1 MTDLMKHLESARP
14 TTEALTSHLPPAMHQ
29 RVAVRVAAEV
39 PGTSRARRGRR
50 RALIAAAAVVGGVV
64 VGPSLLGPD
73 SSAAHADL
81 TALAMAAV
89 NADGP
94 VITEGTF
101 LHVKTEAVQRNS
113 RIWDDGKTRDTNRE
127 EWIRWDGQI
136 WAVDTRPSAGWREY
150 HLFPQNDWFT
160 PERAAELPDDP
171 RDLRAYLDETVSGSN
186 SHEEAIFVEITDWVR
201 SNLLPPRTL
210 AAALEVLA
218 DVDGV
223 ETKDVRVRGRDAV
236 EVSFHRFWVGL
247 VSTESMVIDRETAR
261 TLSERDSD
269 PSGTYEVETTLVEV
283 VDRIP
288 QEILDAYER
297 HGNGARVYDD
307 GHTPTLE
314 EM

>member
-14 TTEALTSHLPPAMHQ
+14 STDFLESHLPQGMRDRIAARLSELP
-29 RVAVRVAAEV
+29 AAEAA
-39 PGTSRARRGRR
+39 PRR
-50 RALIAAAAVVGGVV
+50 RRTALVAAAVVVAGVV

-81 TALAMAAV
+81 TAVALAAA
-89 NADGP
+89 NAEGP
-94 VITEGTF
+94 VIAEGTF

-113 RIWDDGKTRDTNRE
+113 RIWDDGRTLDTNRE
-127 EWIRWDGQI
+127 EWIRWDGQV
-136 WAVDTRPSAGWREY
+136 WAVDTRPSAGYREY
-150 HLFPQNDWFT
+150 HLFPPLDYMT
-160 PERAAELPDDP
+160 PEHAASLPDTAP
-171 RDLRAYLDETVSGSN
+171 ELRAFLDRTVSGSN
-186 SHEEAIFVEITDWVR
+186 SHEEAIFVAITDWAR

-223 ETKDVRVRGRDAV
+223 STKDVTVGGRDAV

-247 VSTESMVIDRETAR
+247 VSTESMTIDRLTGR
-261 TLSERDSD
+261 VLSEHDSD
-269 PSGTYEVETTLVEV
+269 PTGSYDVRTTLVEV
-283 VDRIP
+283 VAEVP
-288 QEILDAYER
+288 EEILDLYEL

-307 GHTPTLE
+307 GHAPTTD